1 MQTPTLLAA
10 FLFGLVSFLSPC
22 VFPLI
27 PAYIGYLSGPAVMA
41 GRGDKRSGAARPGGR
56 MGPDGRP
63 LARRPTEDAN
73 GPATTAR
80 SVAAGAG
87 ATPMPVAASGGA
99 AVASPPVAAPAVA
112 RPRPFSWR
120 RFFASPRWVVF
131 AHALLFVVG
140 FSFVFVVVIGGLAG
154 QLSYFLQDNKRWVQ
168 YISGAV
174 LVVFGLHSVGLIRIP
189 FLDYTRR
196 LDVRPSQN
204 LGYFRSLLIGLGF
217 GAGWTPCVGGPLTAM
232 FTLALNEQQAAAFP
246 LFLAYSLGLGIP
258 FLIVALA
265 LGQVSKWLKR
275 VTRRTFTIK
284 LGNWTAIDQVNI
296 ISFVSGI
303 LLIIMGYL
311 VFTNALTI
319 LSTFAPLIEFNAQ

>member
-41 GRGDKRSGAARPGGR
+41 GRKSRGPRPGSGGRMAAQGRPMARGEGGASGAA
-56 MGPDGRP
+56 
-63 LARRPTEDAN
+63 A
-73 GPATTAR
+73 PATTVR
-80 SVAAGAG
+80 SVAAAG
-87 ATPMPVAASGGA
+87 AVTMPVGASGSA
-99 AVASPPVAAPAVA
+99 TVAAPAVTTQ
-112 RPRPFSWR
+112 RPFSWR
-120 RFFASPRWVVF
+120 AFFRSPRWVVF
-131 AHALLFVVG
+131 AHALLFVIG

-154 QLSYFLQDNKRWVQ
+154 QLSYFLQDNKRGVQ
-168 YISGAV
+168 YVSGAV
-174 LVVFGLHSVGLIRIP
+174 LVIFGLHSIGLIRIP

-196 LDVRPSQN
+196 LDVRPSEN

-232 FTLALNEQQAAAFP
+232 FTMALNQQQAEAFP

-265 LGQVSKWLKR
+265 LGQVSKWLKKI
-275 VTRRTFTIK
+275 TRRTFTIK
-284 LGNWTAIDQVNI
+284 LGNWTAVDQVNV

-303 LLIIMGYL
+303 LLIVMGYL

-319 LSTFAPLIEFNAQ
+319 LSTFAPLIPIE